1 MKVATVWVGKGRVN
15 WANDGTHEYTR
26 RLPHHLGFKEVQIK
40 PVPFKGDEG
49 AVKDAEAV
57 KILAQIKSGDRLI
70 ALDERGLDVD
80 SHAFAKLIDE
90 AAKLGTHRLVFAIGG
105 PFGHGP
111 AVRTQAW
118 KTVRLS
124 HMVVNHSIARLM
136 LGEQL
141 YRAST
146 LLWGGQYHH

>member
-1 MKVATVWVGKGRVN
+1 VKIATIWVGKGRVK
-15 WANDGTHEYTR
+15 WADAGTTEYTR
-26 RLPHHLGFKEVQIK
+26 RLPHHLGFKEIQIK
-40 PVPFKGDEG
+40 PVPFKGAIEDHR
-49 AVKDAEAV
+49 DAEAS
-57 KILAQIKSGDRLI
+57 KILAQVKGGDRLV
-70 ALDERGLDVD
+70 ALDERGVDLD

-90 AAKLGTHRLVFAIGG
+90 ATKMGTQRLVFAIGG
-105 PFGHGP
+105 PYGLGA
-111 AVRTQAW
+111 AVRTHAW

-124 HMVVNHSIARLM
+124 HMVLNHSIARLV